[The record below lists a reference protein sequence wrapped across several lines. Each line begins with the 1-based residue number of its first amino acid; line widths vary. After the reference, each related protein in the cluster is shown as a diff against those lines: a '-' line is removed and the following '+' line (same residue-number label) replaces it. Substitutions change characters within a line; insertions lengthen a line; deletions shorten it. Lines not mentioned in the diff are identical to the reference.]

1 MNKKLKV
8 SLGTVDVSC
17 GRVPSTRLNDAEYFR
32 CLGLAL
38 SYIKEH
44 GSIRNL
50 QLRGVASIGYD
61 QAIHFFSRAVR
72 EGRLSRQGSS
82 SATHYLAIT

>member
-8 SLGTVDVSC
+8 SPGTGNDS
-17 GRVPSTRLNDAEYFR
+17 GNRVPRTRLTDAEYIR
-32 CLGLAL
+32 CLSLAL
-38 SYIKEH
+38 KYIKEH

-50 QLRGVASIGYD
+50 QLRGVASISYD
-61 QAIHFFSRAVR
+61 QAIHFFSRAVQ

-82 SATHYLAIT
+82 SATH